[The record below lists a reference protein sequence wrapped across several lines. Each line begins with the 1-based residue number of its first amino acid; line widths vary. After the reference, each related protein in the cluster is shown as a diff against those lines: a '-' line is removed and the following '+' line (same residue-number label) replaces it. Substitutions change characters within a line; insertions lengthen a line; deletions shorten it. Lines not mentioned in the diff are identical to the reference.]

1 MSALELRVA
10 IAVTLMAGAAGWYRW
25 AASPVVAGPALAAV
39 TAAADGW
46 VGKAAPDF
54 ALRTLDQRI
63 VRLADFHGKVVLLNF
78 WATWCAPCRV
88 EMPWLVDF
96 QQRYRSQGLE
106 VVGISVNDGEP
117 DKVAEF
123 VHAMQVNYTIALKD
137 DAVTD
142 AYGGVRFLP
151 QTFFIGK
158 DGMIIAQ
165 RYGIRSKEEFEQ
177 DVQQALGSGP
187 PPS

>member
-1 MSALELRVA
+1 
-10 IAVTLMAGAAGWYRW
+10 
-25 AASPVVAGPALAAV
+25 
-39 TAAADGW
+39 
-46 VGKAAPDF
+46 
-54 ALRTLDQRI
+54 
-63 VRLADFHGKVVLLNF
+63 
-78 WATWCAPCRV
+78 
-88 EMPWLVDF
+88 MPWLVDF